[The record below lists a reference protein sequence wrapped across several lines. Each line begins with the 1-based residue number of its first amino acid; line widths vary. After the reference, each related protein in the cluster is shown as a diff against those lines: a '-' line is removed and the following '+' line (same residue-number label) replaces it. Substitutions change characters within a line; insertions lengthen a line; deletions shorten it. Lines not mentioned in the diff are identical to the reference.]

1 MKNVSLVLQGAQM
14 LFVAFGALVL
24 MPLLTGL
31 DTNVALFTAGI
42 GTLIF
47 QIITKRQIPIFLA
60 SSFAFIAPIMYGVQT
75 WGIPSTMGGLMAAG
89 CVYVVLA
96 TLVKVRGDGFI
107 KRLLPPVVV
116 GPVIIVIGLGLGAD
130 DYMPKPFSPRELLAR
145 VKALLRRA
153 TAQESKTQDQ
163 ILHGDL
169 IIDIERHQAS
179 LQGIALK
186 LTATEF
192 KLLMVLASHPGRAF
206 SREQLLN
213 RVVGDA
219 VVVVDRNIDVHIR
232 SVRKK
237 LGAQT
242 GLIETVRGVGYR
254 FADQR

>member
-1 MKNVSLVLQGAQM
+1 MSKPLIIVVEDEADIQDIVAYNLKREGYDVL
-14 LFVAFGALVL
+14 
-24 MPLLTGL
+24 
-31 DTNVALFTAGI
+31 TAG
-42 GTLIF
+42 
-47 QIITKRQIPIFLA
+47 
-60 SSFAFIAPIMYGVQT
+60 
-75 WGIPSTMGGLMAAG
+75 
-89 CVYVVLA
+89 
-96 TLVKVRGDGFI
+96 RGDQGLSLI
-107 KRLLPPVVV
+107 QSKNPDLVILDIMLPGIDGLTICQQLRAEAKTKALP
-116 GPVIIVIGLGLGAD
+116 IIILSAKEEESDVVIGLGLGAD